1 MQTLNI
7 TEMLKN
13 KERPQPEA
21 NLFEP
26 SLSYLPAGYTD
37 AEPVDTVSMTGTQC
51 KKAKLKAEAA
61 KMATI
66 DEMRIELP
74 NFNDEQLGR
83 LGDVSY
89 NETIKYWAAVYSLAI
104 DEERAIDVNGM
115 DQVRELIDNKLSTKY
130 GVIFDDLCIMC
141 CHDSG
146 LQLIDLDADVIDLDE
161 DDRPELLIA

>member
-1 MQTLNI
+1 
-7 TEMLKN
+7 MLKN

-26 SLSYLPAGYTD
+26 SVGLLPSGYTD
-37 AEPVDTVSMTGTQC
+37 VEPVDTIAMTGPQC
-51 KKAKLKAEAA
+51 KKAKLKSEAA

-66 DEMRIELP
+66 DELRIELP
-74 NFNDEQLGR
+74 NFDDYQLNR

-89 NETIKYWAAVYSLAI
+89 NETIKYWAAVYSLSI
-104 DEERAIDVNGM
+104 DEERAIDVNGI

-130 GVIFDDLCIMC
+130 GLIFDDLCVMC

-146 LQLIDLDADVIDLDE
+146 LQLMDLDADVVNIDDEIE
-161 DDRPELLIA
+161 DDRPELLIV